1 MAMTPSSCRLS
12 PSTIEVAVFKVIF
25 TKVMFVKNRV
35 TTRKM
40 QHLEGLDKAKIFAT
54 MEVSR
59 EALISESK
67 EWEESLM
74 ANEIR
79 YRKPSL
85 TNLPYELGKMIF
97 EEMDKAPRRDDAK
110 MQAECDRL
118 MEQIDAV
125 LARDYAE
132 GYSTE

>member
-1 MAMTPSSCRLS
+1 MAMTPSSCRIS

-25 TKVMFVKNRV
+25 TKVMFVKN
-35 TTRKM
+35 
-40 QHLEGLDKAKIFAT
+40 
-54 MEVSR
+54 
-59 EALISESK
+59 K